1 MGGRAWA
8 RAIGKHPLASAMSL
22 VEIDIKQIVGEL
34 CRRSSGLRTLVRYGL
49 GMAGNRD
56 DDEGGGDG
64 ARKTAASCA
73 GWMEPL
79 FLKMKAKIEEA
90 TESVCKTDVTE
101 AGAAEKVARQIGVI
115 ARSAKAVEAMRLLC
129 LSDNEEDEMGGRTY
143 DPADD
148 ERIRQELLVE
158 YERLDRIMEE
168 KQAEADERARA
179 KAASQSRSA
188 AEASDQAC

>member
-1 MGGRAWA
+1 M
-8 RAIGKHPLASAMSL
+8 ML
-22 VEIDIKQIVGEL
+22 VETEIKQGVVEL
-34 CRRSSGLRTLVRYGL
+34 CGRSSGLRTLVRYGL
-49 GMAGNRD
+49 GMTGNRD
-56 DDEGGGDG
+56 DEEGGCGD
-64 ARKTAASCA
+64 ARETAASCA

-79 FLKMKAKIEEA
+79 FLMMKAKIEETA
-90 TESVCKTDVTE
+90 KSVCETDVKD
-101 AGAAEKVARQIGVI
+101 AAVAEKVARQIGVI

-188 AEASDQAC
+188 AEAPDQAC

>member
-1 MGGRAWA
+1 M
-8 RAIGKHPLASAMSL
+8 
-22 VEIDIKQIVGEL
+22 
-34 CRRSSGLRTLVRYGL
+34 RYGL

-90 TESVCKTDVTE
+90 TESVCKTEVTE
-101 AGAAEKVARQIGVI
+101 SGAAEKVARQIGVI

-129 LSDNEEDEMGGRTY
+129 LSEDEEDEMGGRTY
-143 DPADD
+143 DPAED
-148 ERIRQELLVE
+148 ELLRKKLLVE
-158 YERLDRIMEE
+158 YERADRILEE

-179 KAASQSRSA
+179 KAADQSLSA
-188 AEASDQAC
+188 LETSAPAG

>member
-1 MGGRAWA
+1 MT
-8 RAIGKHPLASAMSL
+8 L
-22 VEIDIKQIVGEL
+22 VETLQKQAVGEL
-34 CRRSSGLRTLVRYGL
+34 CGRSSGLRTLLRYGL
-49 GMAGNRD
+49 GMTGNRD
-56 DDEGGGDG
+56 DEEGGGGG
-64 ARKTAASCA
+64 ARGTAASCA
-73 GWMEPL
+73 GWLEPM
-79 FLKMKAKIEEA
+79 FLMLKAKMEEA
-90 TESVCKTDVTE
+90 AQKVCKTEIED
-101 AGAAEKVARQIGVI
+101 AAAAEKVARQIGVI

-148 ERIRQELLVE
+148 ERIRGELLVE

-188 AEASDQAC
+188 AEAPDQAA